1 VPWHFPTEHEG
12 RTAATFALAPIGVLC
27 QHPRR
32 MRPLRL
38 ALCASEVAPFAK
50 TGGLA
55 DVSLGL
61 GRWLGKKA
69 PQSNPAMGPG
79 HDVRLFLPLYQRI
92 AKSGLKTTPLAKAQN
107 IDVRF
112 PQRTIRFSIQQ
123 AMLPQSEVPVWF
135 VDCKE
140 LYDRD
145 GIYTEDGDEAL
156 RFAFLS
162 RAVLETCQRLQ
173 WAPDVVH
180 CNDWHTAL
188 LPLYL
193 RTTYAWDKLFS
204 QTKTLLT
211 IHNIGYQGMF
221 KDSVLDVLGL
231 GEQRAHVHHGDL
243 RDGRLSFLKTGVLH
257 ATKLSTVSRTYA
269 REIQTAEFGMGME
282 ELLRSRSGDL
292 VGIVNGV
299 DYGEWNPATDPR
311 IPHHFSADDLGG
323 KMKMKAALLQRFSL
337 PFEPRAPVFAVVSRL
352 TAQKGFELFADSI
365 PVFLQREDMRLCVLG
380 SGEEKHEKYF
390 QWLRDTWPQ
399 KVGIY
404 RGFEENLAHWIE
416 AGSDVFLMPS
426 RFEPCGLNQMY
437 SLRYGTPPIVR
448 RTGGLAD
455 TVEPW
460 DPHTQTGTGFL
471 FDQYSSQALAGTI
484 DWALRNW
491 RDQRGWQ
498 KLVQNGMR
506 QDFSWDRQGP
516 EYVALYRSL
525 VAV

>member
-1 VPWHFPTEHEG
+1 
-12 RTAATFALAPIGVLC
+12 
-27 QHPRR
+27 

-55 DVSLGL
+55 DVLLGL
-61 GRWLGKKA
+61 SRWLGTKA
-69 PQSNPAMGPG
+69 PAGAG
-79 HDVRLFLPLYQRI
+79 HDVRVFLPFYQRI
-92 AKSGLKTTPLAKAQN
+92 AKGTLKTTPLAGAQN

-112 PQRTIRFSIQQ
+112 PGRTIRFSIRT
-123 AMLPQSEVPVWF
+123 APLPQSDVPVYF

-140 LYDRD
+140 LYDRE

-156 RFAFLS
+156 RFGLLS

-180 CNDWHTAL
+180 CHDWHTAL

-193 RTTYAWDKLFS
+193 RTVYAWDKLFAG
-204 QTKTLLT
+204 TKTLLT
-211 IHNIGYQGMF
+211 IHNIGYQGYF
-221 KDSVLDVLGL
+221 PDSQIDVLGL
-231 GEQRAHVHHGDL
+231 GDQRAHVHHGDL
-243 RDGRLSFLKTGVLH
+243 RDAKLAFLKTGVLH
-257 ATKLSTVSRTYA
+257 ATKLSTVSKTYA
-269 REIQTAEFGMGME
+269 KEIQTDEYGMGMQ

-299 DYGEWNPATDPR
+299 DYGEWNPANDPR
-311 IPHHFSADDLGG
+311 IPHHFTADDLGG
-323 KMKMKAALLQRFSL
+323 KAKMKAALLQRFAL
-337 PFEPRAPVFAVVSRL
+337 PHDVRSPVFGVVSRL

-365 PVFLQREDMRLCVLG
+365 PIFLQREDMRLCVLG
-380 SGEEKHEKYF
+380 SGEDKHEQYF

-399 KVGIY
+399 KVGLF
-404 RGFEENLAHWIE
+404 RGFQEDLAHWIE

-437 SLRYGTPPIVR
+437 SLRYGTPPVVR

-455 TVEPW
+455 TVQGW
-460 DPHTQTGTGFL
+460 DPNSKAGTGFL
-471 FDQYSSQALAGTI
+471 FDEYSSHALAGTI
-484 DWALRNW
+484 DWVLRNW

-498 KLVQNGMR
+498 QLIRNGMQ
-506 QDFSWDRQGP
+506 QDFSWARQGP
-516 EYVALYRSL
+516 EYVHLYRSL
-525 VAV
+525 LPA

>member
-1 VPWHFPTEHEG
+1 MGHSPQPQALPWHARAG
-12 RTAATFALAPIGVLC
+12 RANIL
-27 QHPRR
+27 R

-55 DVSLGL
+55 DVLLGL
-61 GRWLGKKA
+61 GRWLGRKA
-69 PQSNPAMGPG
+69 PQGPG
-79 HDVRLFLPLYQRI
+79 HDVRIFLPYYRKI
-92 AKSGLKTTPLAKAQN
+92 AASGLATQPLPGAQ
-107 IDVRF
+107 DLEVRF
-112 PQRTIRFSIQQ
+112 PQRTIRFSIRT
-123 AMLPQSEVPVWF
+123 APLPQSDVLVHF

-145 GIYTEDGDEAL
+145 GIYTEEGDEPL
-156 RFAFLS
+156 RFALLA

-193 RTTYAWDKLFS
+193 RTVYAWDRMFGA
-204 QTKTLLT
+204 TKTVLT
-211 IHNIGYQGMF
+211 IHNIGYQGLF
-221 KDSVLDVLGL
+221 DQSTLDVVGL
-231 GEQRAHVHHGDL
+231 GDQRAHVHHGDL
-243 RDGRLSFLKTGVLH
+243 RDGKVSFLKTGVLH
-257 ATKLSTVSRTYA
+257 AHRVTTVSKTYA
-269 REIQTAEFGMGME
+269 REIQTAEHGMGMD
-282 ELLRSRSGDL
+282 ELLRGRSGDL

-299 DYGEWNPATDPR
+299 DYGEWNPADDPR
-311 IPHHFSADDLGG
+311 IPHHYSAADLGG
-323 KMKMKAALLQRFSL
+323 KAKMKAAMLQRFQL
-337 PFEPRAPVFAVVSRL
+337 PHDPRAPVFGVVSRL

-380 SGEEKHEKYF
+380 SGEDKHEKYF
-390 QWLRDTWPQ
+390 QWLRDTWPR

-404 RGFEENLAHWIE
+404 RGFQEDLAHWIE

-460 DPHTQTGTGFL
+460 DPATRTGTGFL
-471 FDQYSSQALAGTI
+471 FDEYSSQALAGTI

-491 RDQRGWQ
+491 RDQKGWQ
-498 KLVQNGMR
+498 QLMKNGM
-506 QDFSWDRQGP
+506 QKDFSWDRQGP

-525 VAV
+525 TGA